1 VENSIRP
8 TAVGKKN
15 WLFVGDSQAG
25 QWAAILY
32 TVIES
37 CRRHAID
44 PFAYLRDALTRLPSM
59 TNQQIADI
67 LPAAWAKTQIKS
79 LSAAS

>member
-1 VENSIRP
+1 MENSIRP

-44 PFAYLRDALTRLPSM
+44 PFAYSDSQKLYPNS
-59 TNQQIADI
+59 ADGG
-67 LPAAWAKTQIKS
+67 S
-79 LSAAS
+79 LGRIVDK